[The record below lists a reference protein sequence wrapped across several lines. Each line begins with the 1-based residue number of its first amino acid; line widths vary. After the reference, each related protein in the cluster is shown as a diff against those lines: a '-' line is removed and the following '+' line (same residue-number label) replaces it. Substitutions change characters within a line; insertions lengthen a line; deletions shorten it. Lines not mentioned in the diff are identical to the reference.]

1 MDTRSNTIVAM
12 AMAGMATTARGRQPQ
27 PQDIIIDIV
36 DMAAMVDMDMAV
48 MDMAVMDV
56 VMATASVRLR
66 LAIITVTRATMVDTE
81 AMDMVAMGIMDRSY
95 LVQEFS
101 AWNISVLQ
109 KYSSSC
115 NICVKIRCVRMSNR
129 NSWKIYNMPKL
140 QLWLFLPMVNEW

>member
-1 MDTRSNTIVAM
+1 MATTARGRLPQLTGTTMDTRSNTIVAM

-27 PQDIIIDIV
+27 LQDIIIDIV

-48 MDMAVMDV
+48 MDV

-66 LAIITVTRATMVDTE
+66 LAIVTVTRATMVDTE

-101 AWNISVLQ
+101 AW
-109 KYSSSC
+109 
-115 NICVKIRCVRMSNR
+115 
-129 NSWKIYNMPKL
+129 
-140 QLWLFLPMVNEW
+140 

>member
-1 MDTRSNTIVAM
+1 MDTRSSIVAM
-12 AMAGMATTARGRQPQ
+12 AMAGMATTARGRHPQ
-27 PQDIIIDIV
+27 LQDIIIDIV

-48 MDMAVMDV
+48 MDV

-66 LAIITVTRATMVDTE
+66 LAIVTVTRATMVDTE
-81 AMDMVAMGIMDRSY
+81 AMDMAAMGIMDRSY

-109 KYSSSC
+109 KYSSC
-115 NICVKIRCVRMSNR
+115 CYICVKIRCVRMSNR

>member
-1 MDTRSNTIVAM
+1 M
-12 AMAGMATTARGRQPQ
+12 GATTARGRQPQ

-36 DMAAMVDMDMAV
+36 DMAAMVDMDME
-48 MDMAVMDV
+48 VMDV
-56 VMATASVRLR
+56 VMVTASVRLR
-66 LAIITVTRATMVDTE
+66 LAIVTVTRATMVDTE
-81 AMDMVAMGIMDRSY
+81 AMDMAAMGIMDRSY

-140 QLWLFLPMVNEW
+140 QL

>member
-1 MDTRSNTIVAM
+1 MDTRSSIVAM
-12 AMAGMATTARGRQPQ
+12 AMAGMATTARGRHPQ
-27 PQDIIIDIV
+27 LQDIIIDIV
-36 DMAAMVDMDMAV
+36 DMAAMVDMDMVDMDMAV

-66 LAIITVTRATMVDTE
+66 LAIVTVTGATMVDTE
-81 AMDMVAMGIMDRSY
+81 AMDMAAMGIMDRSY

-115 NICVKIRCVRMSNR
+115 YICVKIRCVRMSNR
-129 NSWKIYNMPKL
+129 NS
-140 QLWLFLPMVNEW
+140 

>member
-1 MDTRSNTIVAM
+1 MDTRSSIVAM

-27 PQDIIIDIV
+27 LQDIIIDIV
-36 DMAAMVDMDMAV
+36 DMAAMVDMDME
-48 MDMAVMDV
+48 VMDV

-66 LAIITVTRATMVDTE
+66 LAIVTVTRATMVDTE
-81 AMDMVAMGIMDRSY
+81 AMDMAAMGIMDRSY

-129 NSWKIYNMPKL
+129 NS
-140 QLWLFLPMVNEW
+140 